1 MAPSDA
7 QDRNLIRTA
16 LDETLLVEAGAGSG
30 KTTALVDRM
39 LRLIAGG
46 HATADE
52 IAAVTFTRKA
62 AGELRQRFQERLER
76 ALADGHIDEADATA
90 PLDDEVIG
98 RLRQA
103 LTHIDRAFMGTIHAF
118 CARLLRE
125 RPLDAKLDPSFR
137 ELTAPEERTLAR
149 QFWDQYLER
158 LTAQDGEDGVLGR
171 LDDLGIRPSQ
181 LYGQYLRMNE
191 ASDVRFPIEH
201 APPPDADALARVRAE
216 LESIV
221 DDAMPGIP
229 STPPERGWDSLQ
241 RKLLRI
247 RYLRAALDFSRPAAL
262 FEAIDTLCTSKKAGV
277 TYNRW
282 TPYSTGQVKD
292 IEARVNALI
301 EATPDRPEPPAR
313 RLLEAWRAHRYGPVL
328 ELVQGAARA
337 FGHHRRQT
345 AQLTFHD
352 LLSLAT
358 DLLRASPSAREG
370 LGLRWRRI
378 LVDEFQDTDPLQ
390 AELLFLLASDPAQDP
405 PGGGWAHLVPR
416 PGALFVVGDPK
427 QSIYRFRRA
436 DISLYSRV
444 RERFYSFGQV
454 VRLTANFR
462 STQPIGEIVE
472 GVFSPEPGVGEGRF
486 PDQGTDRQAG
496 YAPLLTQPRPTAA
509 PKEGVFFYH
518 IPRGQSRASAA
529 LRWEAEALATWVA
542 DRIDDDRR
550 PEDFLIL
557 TRTRRHLAAYARA
570 LEARNVPVLVSGS
583 GVGIEDELRELRLV
597 LECLVDP
604 GDGLAVLAAL
614 EGLFFGLDPHALLVH
629 VEAGG
634 TFDYRRPDRQ
644 PPGAVTDALHQLQAW
659 WELAAH
665 RAADEVVE
673 RIVSSIGLL
682 PFAASGELGG
692 LRAGALAFTMELVRT
707 TAVADDASLAGA
719 LDAIGLVLDEED
731 SDVEAP
737 LEPARGGEVRLMN
750 LHKAKGLEAP
760 VVVLAGPHGS
770 TPMGRS
776 TIVERDAE
784 GASLGWCVVEEK
796 RGKHNWNRVAA
807 PRDWDAR
814 DARERAFGEAEED
827 RLLYVAV
834 TRAADELVVG
844 CQDPENKRGG
854 RGPWAG
860 LEPWLREHAEQLA
873 LVPREVPG
881 RRVLPVDVETLRAR
895 EIEVARSRERAGEP
909 GWTFRTVTALVRDD
923 SGTAP
928 AVADLFDAEAAG
940 AGDGPEATDLGW
952 TQSTGD
958 STGPGGFSWGNAVH
972 ITLEAA
978 LRGLDSDALTGV
990 ARTALLENDR
1000 PVSGGEPIELE
1011 TLLVLVERIQG
1022 SELWQRALSAETTL
1036 TEHAFVMERSEG
1048 DYLEGVIDLA
1058 FRESD
1063 GWVIVDYKTA
1073 ADDRVFALRLPHYQ
1087 QQVALYAEAWSR
1099 LTGEPVKEALV
1110 WRVG

>member
-1 MAPSDA
+1 MAPPDSR
-7 QDRNLIRTA
+7 DRNLIRTA

-76 ALADGHIDEADATA
+76 ALADGRIDDPDAAT
-90 PLDDEVIG
+90 PIDDEVMG
-98 RLRQA
+98 RLRLA

-158 LTAQDGEDGVLGR
+158 LTAQDEGDSLLGR

-191 ASDVRFPIEH
+191 ASDVHFPVDE
-201 APPPDADALARVRAE
+201 APPPDASTLARVRAE

-221 DDAMPGIP
+221 DDAIPGIP
-229 STPPERGWDSLQ
+229 TTPPDRGWDSLQ

-262 FEAIDTLCTSKKAGV
+262 FEALDTLCTSKKAGV
-277 TYNRW
+277 TYKRW
-282 TPYSTGQVKD
+282 IYGTGQVKD

-301 EATPDRPEPPAR
+301 QVTPERPEPPAL
-313 RLLEAWRAHRYGPVL
+313 RLLADWRAHRYGPVL

-358 DLLRASPSAREG
+358 ALLRSSPSAREG

-444 RERFYSFGQV
+444 RERFETFGRV

-462 STQPIGEIVE
+462 STEPIGDIVT
-472 GVFSPEPGVGEGRF
+472 GVFSPEPGLGEGRF
-486 PDQGTDRQAG
+486 PDDGTDRQAG
-496 YAPLLTQPRPTAA
+496 YAPLLTQPRTTAA
-509 PKEGVFFYH
+509 PREGVFTYH
-518 IPRGQSRASAA
+518 IPREHSRASAA
-529 LRWEAEALATWVA
+529 LRWEAGALATWVA

-583 GVGIEDELRELRLV
+583 GVGIEDELRELRIV

-604 GDGLAVLAAL
+604 GDALAVLAAL
-614 EGLFFGLDPHALLVH
+614 EGLFFGLDPHTLLEH

-644 PPGAVTDALHQLQAW
+644 PPGRVSDALRQLQTW

-673 RIVSSIGLL
+673 RIVSSVGLL

-719 LDAIGLVLDEED
+719 LDAIGLVLDED
-731 SDVEAP
+731 DTDVEAP

-760 VVVLAGPHGS
+760 VVVLAGPYG
-770 TPMGRS
+770 TIPMGRS
-776 TIVERDAE
+776 MIVERDAD
-784 GASLGWCVVEEK
+784 GVSLGWCVVEEK
-796 RGKHNWNRVAA
+796 RGRHNWNRVAA
-807 PRDWDAR
+807 PRDWDSR

-844 CQDPENKRGG
+844 CQDPEHKRGG

-860 LEPWLREHAEQLA
+860 LEPWLDQHAEDLA
-873 LVPREVPG
+873 IAPREVPG
-881 RRVLPVDVETLRAR
+881 RRVLPIDVDTLRAR
-895 EIEVARSRERAGEP
+895 EAEVALARDRAGEA
-909 GWTFRTVTALVRDD
+909 GWTFRTVTALVRSD
-923 SGTAP
+923 AP
-928 AVADLFDAEAAG
+928 LDPEGGDLFDIEAADEAEAAG
-940 AGDGPEATDLGW
+940 LGW

-958 STGPGGFSWGNAVH
+958 STGPGGFTWGNAVH

-978 LRGLDSDALTGV
+978 LRGLDGDALTGV

-1011 TLLVLVERIQG
+1011 ALLVLVERIQG
-1022 SELWQRALSAETTL
+1022 SDLWRRALLAETTL

-1073 ADDRVFALRLPHYQ
+1073 ADDRAFALRLPHYQ

-1099 LTGEPVKEALV
+1099 LTGEAVKEALV